1 MCFPADRPNP
11 DTSVAS
17 ESFRRLPG
25 DDNSLSQH
33 PLLQESVLSE
43 GEQMSCGSL
52 SQHSLSPAKDKSRE
66 KQPSGEEDAGG
77 SRARTSSSPEPPD
90 EAAGEDEASALRKE
104 PPAEQDDVD
113 PVLSS
118 SSQTTVKLVSPSKA
132 PDSFR
137 ALRPDE
143 QPDGH
148 VHADQS
154 GAARPESLN
163 VSVGPRSS
171 RPDDSSELLRRE
183 LQSESHRSRQ
193 RKSPSPPSQPV
204 EGARGLQPGGGGPT
218 SEPASPV
225 VRGGRREADLWS
237 SASQAGVEGS
247 YVDFLPQSQS
257 TPGVSAVPLPTS
269 GTKGPAG
276 RLSTIHSDQSDQSG
290 TGAAPLPAHV
300 PSGPDQQEVVEDGA
314 SSQVQALPTVSFK
327 QKVDAWRANQGSAS
341 VSLFDTLALQ
351 GFSGVSPKQ
360 RAFDAVSDTLN
371 DILGQK
377 LNSLKPS
384 PAAEHGAPVWRG
396 EAVGSA
402 PEEGEEGKEEEVEEE
417 RIGSAPGPSA
427 STHHGSQSRLDPDQQ
442 GEAPAD
448 LQGDAHQQQPDPW
461 ARPSA
466 PLTLDQFSDV
476 SPDLSFSQGSRA
488 KLDTSVGASSALS
501 LEVDNYAPYWT
512 SAAST
517 PPPRPRPR
525 EVNIEE
531 RIPVRD
537 QSSAFDQNIWTVV
550 LVSCVLIR
558 LCLYVEH
565 SCISTTWASTS
576 PQAPSSIHLHPG
588 GQSESPN
595 SLPPTFSPSKDRSE
609 RRPGAA
615 SPLKVPAL

>member
-1 MCFPADRPNP
+1 M
-11 DTSVAS
+11 AS
-17 ESFRRLPG
+17 ESFQRLPG
-25 DDNSLSQH
+25 DDDSLSQH

-43 GEQMSCGSL
+43 GERMSCGSL
-52 SQHSLSPAKDKSRE
+52 SLHSLSPAEDKSRE
-66 KQPSGEEDAGG
+66 KQPSGEEDVGG
-77 SRARTSSSPEPPD
+77 SRVRMSSSPEEPPD
-90 EAAGEDEASALRKE
+90 KAAGEDEASALRKE

-118 SSQTTVKLVSPSKA
+118 SSQTSVKLVASSSKA

-137 ALRPDE
+137 ALQPDE

-154 GAARPESLN
+154 GTARPESLN

-171 RPDDSSELLRRE
+171 RPDDSSDLLRRE
-183 LQSESHRSRQ
+183 LQSESQRSRQ
-193 RKSPSPPSQPV
+193 RKSPSPPTQPA
-204 EGARGLQPGGGGPT
+204 EGARGLEPGGGGGPT
-218 SEPASPV
+218 SEPASPA
-225 VRGGRREADLWS
+225 VRGGHREADLWS

-257 TPGVSAVPLPTS
+257 TPGVSATPLPAS

-290 TGAAPLPAHV
+290 TGPAPLPAHV
-300 PSGPDQQEVVEDGA
+300 PSGPDQQEEDGA
-314 SSQVQALPTVSFK
+314 SSQVQSLPTVSFK

-371 DILGQK
+371 EILSQK

-402 PEEGEEGKEEEVEEE
+402 PEEGEDVEREEVEEE

-427 STHHGSQSRLDPDQQ
+427 STHHGSQSRMDPDQQ

-448 LQGDAHQQQPDPW
+448 PQGDAHQQQSDPW
-461 ARPSA
+461 ARPLV

-476 SPDLSFSQGSRA
+476 SPDPDSTLSFSQGSRA
-488 KLDTSVGASSALS
+488 KLDTSAGASSAPS
-501 LEVDNYAPYWT
+501 LDVDNYAPYWT

-525 EVNIEE
+525 DVNIEE
-531 RIPVRD
+531 RIPVRSELRLRPERLD
-537 QSSAFDQNIWTVV
+537 ACPR
-550 LVSCVLIR
+550 LVCADT

-576 PQAPSSIHLHPG
+576 PQPPSSIHSHPG

-595 SLPPTFSPSKDRSE
+595 SLPPTFSPSKDRLE

>member
-1 MCFPADRPNP
+1 M
-11 DTSVAS
+11 AS
-17 ESFRRLPG
+17 ESFQRLPG
-25 DDNSLSQH
+25 DDDSLSQH

-43 GEQMSCGSL
+43 GERMSCGSL
-52 SQHSLSPAKDKSRE
+52 SQHSLSPAEDKSRE
-66 KQPSGEEDAGG
+66 EQPSGEEDVGG
-77 SRARTSSSPEPPD
+77 SRVRTSSSPEEPPD
-90 EAAGEDEASALRKE
+90 KAAGEDEASALRKE
-104 PPAEQDDVD
+104 PPAEHDDVD

-118 SSQTTVKLVSPSKA
+118 SSQTSVKLVASSSKA

-137 ALRPDE
+137 ALQPDE

-154 GAARPESLN
+154 GTARPESLN

-183 LQSESHRSRQ
+183 LQSESQRSRQ
-193 RKSPSPPSQPV
+193 RKSPSPPTQPA
-204 EGARGLQPGGGGPT
+204 EGARGLEPGGGGGPA
-218 SEPASPV
+218 SEPESPA
-225 VRGGRREADLWS
+225 VRGGHREADLWS

-247 YVDFLPQSQS
+247 YVDFLPLSQS
-257 TPGVSAVPLPTS
+257 TPGVSAAPLPAS

-290 TGAAPLPAHV
+290 TGPAPLPAHV
-300 PSGPDQQEVVEDGA
+300 PSGPDQQEEDGA
-314 SSQVQALPTVSFK
+314 SSQVQSLPSVSFK

-371 DILGQK
+371 EILSQK

-402 PEEGEEGKEEEVEEE
+402 PEEGEEVKEEEVKEEE

-427 STHHGSQSRLDPDQQ
+427 STHHGSQSRMDPDQQ

-448 LQGDAHQQQPDPW
+448 PQGDAHQQQPDPW

-476 SPDLSFSQGSRA
+476 SPDPDSTLSFSQGSRA
-488 KLDTSVGASSALS
+488 KLDTSAGASSAPS
-501 LEVDNYAPYWT
+501 LDVDNYAPYWT

-525 EVNIEE
+525 DVNIEE
-531 RIPVRD
+531 RIPVR
-537 QSSAFDQNIWTVV
+537 SELRLRPERLGACPR
-550 LVSCVLIR
+550 LVCADT

-576 PQAPSSIHLHPG
+576 PQPPSSIHSHPG